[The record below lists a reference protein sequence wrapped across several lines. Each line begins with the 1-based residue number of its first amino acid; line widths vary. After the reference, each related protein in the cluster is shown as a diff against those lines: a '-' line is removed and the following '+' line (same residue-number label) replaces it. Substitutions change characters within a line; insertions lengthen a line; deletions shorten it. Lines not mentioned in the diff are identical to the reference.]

1 MKILMLH
8 NRYQHAGGEDAVVQ
22 AEIALLEAHGH
33 HVELLEA
40 HNDEITGGLG
50 KARAA
55 LSALYSLP
63 GRRRAE
69 EAISRFQP
77 DLVHVHNFFP
87 LLSPS
92 VYDACREDGV
102 PVLQT
107 LHNYRLACPNALFF
121 RDGKVCE
128 DCLGQAVPWSG
139 ILRGC
144 YRNSRSQSAGV
155 AAMIAVHRLRDTW
168 RRVNAFIA
176 LTEFQKG
183 KFIQAGLPEDRLH
196 VKPNFAFDPGPR
208 PGGPPLGGSPLGN
221 YVLYVGRLSDEKGIE
236 PLIRAYV
243 EQKLDIP
250 LMILGAGPLREPME
264 RWVRAEGMDGIVTFL
279 GARDRAEVTR
289 LMQGARFL
297 VFPSICYEGFP
308 MAIAEAFA
316 SGIPVLASRLGAV
329 PDILMDGQAGWLAE
343 PGEPRSWAESLKAAW
358 QDHEGTIRRGKA
370 ARAAYEQHYS
380 PDANY
385 RQLMSIYQAASERSD
400 RHVPCH

>member
-1 MKILMLH
+1 MQILMLH

-22 AEIALLEAHGH
+22 AEITLLKAQGH
-33 HVELLEA
+33 HVELVEA
-40 HNDEITGGLG
+40 NNDTISGGFG

-55 LSALYSLP
+55 VSALYSLP

-69 EAISRFQP
+69 EAISRFRP

-92 VYDACREDGV
+92 VYDACREQGV
-102 PVLQT
+102 PVVQT

-128 DCLGQAVPWSG
+128 DCLEHSLPWPG
-139 ILRGC
+139 VVRGC
-144 YRNSRSQSAGV
+144 YRNSRSQTAGV

-168 RRVNAFIA
+168 SRRVNAFIT
-176 LTEFQKG
+176 LTDFQKR
-183 KFIQAGLPEDRLH
+183 KFIQAGLPEDRLF

-208 PGGPPLGGSPLGN
+208 HGADALGG
-221 YVLYVGRLSDEKGIE
+221 YALYVGRLSQEKGPE

-243 EQKLDIP
+243 EHGLTIP
-250 LMILGAGPLREPME
+250 LKILGDGPLRDPME
-264 RWVRAEGMDGIVTFL
+264 RRVRAEGLDGIVSFL
-279 GARDRAEVTR
+279 GRRERDEVER

-316 SGIPVLASRLGAV
+316 AGIPVVASHLGAV
-329 PDILMDGQAGWLAE
+329 PDILMDGQCGWLAE
-343 PGEPRSWAESLKAAW
+343 PGDAASWADTLRAAW
-358 QDHEGTIRRGKA
+358 ADHEGTWQRGRV
-370 ARAAYEQHYS
+370 ARQAYETLYS

-385 RQLMSIYQAASERSD
+385 RRLLGIYEAARERSD
-400 RHVPCH
+400 RHASCP

>member
-1 MKILMLH
+1 MKVLMLH

-22 AEIALLEAHGH
+22 AELALLEAQGH
-33 HVELLEA
+33 RVELLEA
-40 HNDEITGGLG
+40 HNDSISGGFG
-50 KARAA
+50 KAQAA

-69 EAISRFQP
+69 EAIARYQP

-92 VYDACREDGV
+92 VYDACREEGI
-102 PVLQT
+102 PVVQT

-128 DCLGQAVPWSG
+128 DCLDQPIPWAG
-139 ILRGC
+139 VMRGC
-144 YRNSRSQSAGV
+144 YRNSRSQTAGV

-168 RRVNAFIA
+168 RRVSAFIA
-176 LTEFQKG
+176 LTDFQKG
-183 KFIQAGLPEDRLH
+183 KFIQAGLPADRLH

-208 PGGPPLGGSPLGN
+208 PQGAELGGYG
-221 YVLYVGRLSDEKGIE
+221 LYVGRLSEEKGIQ
-236 PLIRAYV
+236 PLLRTYV
-243 EQKLDIP
+243 EHRLTIP
-250 LMILGAGPLREPME
+250 LKVLGDGPLRAPME
-264 RWVRAEGMDGIVTFL
+264 QGIRAEGLDGIVEFL
-279 GARDRAEVTR
+279 GPQPRSEVTR

-316 SGIPVLASRLGAV
+316 AGIPVLASRLGAV
-329 PDILMDGQAGWLAE
+329 PDILMDGKAGWLAD
-343 PGEPRSWAESLKAAW
+343 PGEPSSWAATLRAAW
-358 QDHEGTIRRGKA
+358 ADHEGARHRGKA
-370 ARAAYEQHYS
+370 ARQAYEALYS

-385 RQLMSIYQAASERSD
+385 RRLLSIYEAASKRSD
-400 RHVPCH
+400 RHATCH

>member
-1 MKILMLH
+1 MRLLMLH

-22 AEIALLEAHGH
+22 AELTLLESKGH
-33 HVELLEA
+33 QVMLLEA
-40 HNDEITGGLG
+40 HNDSISGGLG
-50 KARAA
+50 KAQAA

-69 EAISRFQP
+69 EAIARFRP

-92 VYDACREDGV
+92 VYDACREAGV
-102 PVLQT
+102 PVVQT

-128 DCLGQAVPWSG
+128 DCLDQPVPWSG

-144 YRNSRSQSAGV
+144 YRNSRTQTAGI
-155 AAMIAVHRLRDTW
+155 AAMIAMHRLRDTW
-168 RRVNAFIA
+168 GRRVNAFIA
-176 LTEFQKG
+176 LTEFQKA
-183 KFIQAGLPEDRLH
+183 KFIQAGLPEERLH

-208 PGGPPLGGSPLGN
+208 PGSRELGSYG
-221 YVLYVGRLSDEKGIE
+221 LYVGRLSEEKGIQ
-236 PLIRAYV
+236 PLLRAYV
-243 EQKLDIP
+243 EQNLRIP
-250 LMILGAGPLREPME
+250 LKILGGGPLREPME
-264 RWVRAEGMDGIVTFL
+264 RWIRAEGLDGIVEFL
-279 GARDRAEVTR
+279 GPRERSEVTR

-329 PDILMDGQAGWLAE
+329 PDILLEGKAGWLAD
-343 PGEPRSWAESLKAAW
+343 PGDPRSWAATMQAAW
-358 QDHEGTIRRGKA
+358 ADQEGTWQRGKA
-370 ARAAYEQHYS
+370 ARQAYEAQYS

-385 RQLMSIYQAASERSD
+385 RRLLGIYEAASKRSD
-400 RHVPCH
+400 RHAPCH

>member
-1 MKILMLH
+1 MKVLMLH

-33 HVELLEA
+33 HVVLLEA
-40 HNDEITGGLG
+40 HNDEITGGFG
-50 KARAA
+50 KAKAA

-92 VYDACREDGV
+92 VYDACREDGI
-102 PVLQT
+102 PVFQT

-128 DCLGQAVPWSG
+128 DCLGQAIPWSG
-139 ILRGC
+139 VLRGC

-176 LTEFQKG
+176 LTDFQKG
-183 KFIQAGLPEDRLH
+183 KFIKAGLPEERLH

-208 PGGPPLGGSPLGN
+208 PASSPLGGYG
-221 YVLYVGRLSDEKGIE
+221 LYVGRLSEEKGIE
-236 PLIRAYV
+236 PLIRTYV
-243 EQKLDIP
+243 EHRLDIP
-250 LMILGAGPLREPME
+250 LKILGAGPLREPME
-264 RWVRAEGMDGIVTFL
+264 RWIRAEGLDGVVSFL
-279 GARDRAEVTR
+279 GPRERSEVTH
-289 LMQGARFL
+289 LMQDARFL

-316 SGIPVLASRLGAV
+316 AGIPVLASRLGAV
-329 PDILMDGQAGWLAE
+329 PDILMDGKAGWLAE
-343 PGEPRSWAESLKAAW
+343 AGEPLSWAKTLQAAW
-358 QDHEGTIRRGKA
+358 ADHEGTIRRGKA
-370 ARAAYEQHYS
+370 ARRAYESHYS

-385 RQLMSIYQAASERSD
+385 RRLMSIYEAATERSD